1 MTSARTIRYWSYY
14 VAVVGLSLSITPGF
28 TFDLLGLEL
37 EGEVWI
43 RVLGV
48 VLLLLAS
55 YYYAMAAS
63 NARMVI
69 VSTLVGR
76 SFSALA
82 LALIWLTGG
91 PWQLVLFAAVDVL
104 GTVWTLRA
112 LQSE

>member
-1 MTSARTIRYWSYY
+1 
-14 VAVVGLSLSITPGF
+14 
-28 TFDLLGLEL
+28 LLGLDL
-37 EGEVWI
+37 DGEVWV

-91 PWQLVLFAAVDVL
+91 PWQLVLFSGVDVL
-104 GTVWTLRA
+104 GTVWTWRA